1 MDVVSLCRLHGCT
14 YSVSLVMALFDAF
27 LDIMAFTANMAG
39 EWCLAVNSS
48 DASVLRSRRGLYEA
62 LLRLE
67 REGAVVVE
75 RDMPAAHLALSA
87 STCLNVWPESSVQVC
102 QDVFK
107 VP

>member
-1 MDVVSLCRLHGCT
+1 MYGLFKAGRLHGCT
-14 YSVSLVMALFDAF
+14 VSGMHVRAVLNAL
-27 LDIMAFTANMAG
+27 LNIMTLAAD

-75 RDMPAAHLALSA
+75 RNMPAADLALSA
-87 STCLNVWPESSVQVC
+87 STCLNIWPESSLQVG
-102 QDVFK
+102 QDVTR
-107 VP
+107 VPI